1 MAKGRETLKAAP
13 RSDFGSRTSR
23 RLRREGL
30 VPGVVYSGGSEAR
43 AFQVAERDVRNV
55 LGEGAALFDL
65 EIEGGKAVPVVVK
78 EQQLHPVRG
87 SLQHIDLQEVRLD
100 EAIQAEVAIELE
112 GTETAP
118 GVKGGGVLEHV
129 TREVT
134 VEALPTEIPDRI
146 VADVSAMEIND
157 TLQLSA
163 LVVPEGVTLVADDPD
178 EVTIA
183 TLSPPRVEEEP
194 EPAVEEETELVGEDG
209 EAAAEDGES
218 ARATRATPAGSSPVD
233 LSPPPAERG
242 EGEQSGDRILIVGL
256 GNPGERYAATRH
268 NVGFEVAAEL
278 SRRWDLPKAKSK
290 FGGLLSEGRAGPGG
304 PRVAILLPQTQMNV
318 SGDSAGPARG
328 SLKVPLDR
336 VDRPPRRD
344 RPALR
349 RGPRPP
355 RRRPGRPQRPQEP
368 QARLRRPRVLARAG
382 RASAGPT
389 RPIRR
394 SSPPTCSAASASRA
408 IEVAALIE
416 TRRRRDRDA

>member
-30 VPGVVYSGGSEAR
+30 VPGVVYSGGAESR
-43 AFQVAERDVRNV
+43 AFQAPEREIRNV

-65 EIEGGKAVPVVVK
+65 EIEGGKSVPVVVK

-100 EAIQAEVAIELE
+100 EAIQAEVTIELE
-112 GTETAP
+112 GTDSAP

-163 LVVPEGVTLVADDPD
+163 LVVPEGVTLVADDPE

-194 EPAVEEETELVGEDG
+194 EPAVEEEAELVGEEG
-209 EAAAEDGES
+209 EAAAEDG
-218 ARATRATPAGSSPVD
+218 
-233 LSPPPAERG
+233 
-242 EGEQSGDRILIVGL
+242 GD
-256 GNPGERYAATRH
+256 
-268 NVGFEVAAEL
+268 
-278 SRRWDLPKAKSK
+278 
-290 FGGLLSEGRAGPGG
+290 GGD
-304 PRVAILLPQTQMNV
+304 
-318 SGDSAGPARG
+318 SGDSGG
-328 SLKVPLDR
+328 D
-336 VDRPPRRD
+336 
-344 RPALR
+344 
-349 RGPRPP
+349 
-355 RRRPGRPQRPQEP
+355 
-368 QARLRRPRVLARAG
+368 
-382 RASAGPT
+382 
-389 RPIRR
+389 
-394 SSPPTCSAASASRA
+394 
-408 IEVAALIE
+408 
-416 TRRRRDRDA
+416 